1 MDKAKASS
9 VDKVLTGVL
18 LGLIVLAV
26 WLFDGSGI
34 FCFLLIS
41 ATVLTA
47 LFFVI
52 KYAVKSALREHDA
65 EKYGTEQVDGA
76 AKH

>member
-34 FCFLLIS
+34 FRFLLIS

-65 EKYGTEQVDGA
+65 EKNGTEQVDGS